1 MNSLYLLI
9 RIYSFGGLSSV
20 FPFLRQRSL
29 VGSFC
34 LFSHSFLIIGC
45 NTGYLNLSSQSF
57 FFPVNLLK
65 LTSPSLCLQTKLN
78 PLFSAASVE
87 SLADYLVIYQS
98 LINQGIFRTGESN
111 ALTSQRGFSTPT
123 CLLTIF
129 WFPVVV
135 AEAARPADFVIL
147 GCREGPTKKTK
158 PPFLLLF
165 PPCLEEEMM
174 CLTKLLVSRGM
185 FRRKLGPPHWKQT

>member
-1 MNSLYLLI
+1 M
-9 RIYSFGGLSSV
+9 
-20 FPFLRQRSL
+20 
-29 VGSFC
+29 
-34 LFSHSFLIIGC
+34 
-45 NTGYLNLSSQSF
+45 
-57 FFPVNLLK
+57 
-65 LTSPSLCLQTKLN
+65 
-78 PLFSAASVE
+78 E

-123 CLLTIF
+123 CLLTTF

-174 CLTKLLVSRGM
+174 CLAKLLVSSGM
-185 FRRKLGPPHWKQT
+185 FRRKLGPPHWKQNWIYLISSLSPRCSSVRTRGCRLFIGNLWCETLDETMPIGLFHPWTTTREQFHAFYE